1 MELTFGS
8 SFTVALLSCL
18 YISLITCPVVTAKC
32 HGRWAIHACF
42 GGNGKRSDPN
52 MSPSTDELPPTLLRQ
67 LLVSDVQRLSRLLRE
82 PEAPVED
89 ADLSPNPGFEPGQS
103 NEQLMPRLAA
113 PEPVDETTLS
123 RLENYRQMLKNRYFR
138 WKGFWSDVIDDA
150 ALTSGSQPMAGGDG
164 CGRSGH
170 PGCLQRGVYVQLQ
183 TDPCECFSLRNLE
196 YTF

>member
-1 MELTFGS
+1 MQLSTKQQHRETHHPKSDNYTTFVIVTKQDQTQKSASMELTFGS

-138 WKGFWSDVIDDA
+138 WKGF
-150 ALTSGSQPMAGGDG
+150 
-164 CGRSGH
+164 
-170 PGCLQRGVYVQLQ
+170 
-183 TDPCECFSLRNLE
+183 
-196 YTF
+196 